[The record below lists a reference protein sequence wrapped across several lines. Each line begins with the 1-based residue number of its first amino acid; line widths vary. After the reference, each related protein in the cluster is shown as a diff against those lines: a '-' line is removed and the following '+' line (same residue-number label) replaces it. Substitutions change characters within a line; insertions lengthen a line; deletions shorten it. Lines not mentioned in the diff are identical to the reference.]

1 MATLPTLSV
10 NHGRPIR
17 RPALVARM
25 ATPSANQRYS
35 VERCPGTS
43 SPPDPARQDDY
54 ADCQGG
60 RSHFKQLLQLAE
72 LVPLPSAAPAHSAF
86 HAGGNAHARRRPARH
101 ARRPDGLRRRRKR
114 RAPGPL
120 DVRQTFL
127 GQCELADADWKDHGC
142 WAIDTSNSNSWKSA
156 ENSVLH
162 KAAADVLLLQES
174 KLSGPDA
181 PSRIASRGKTFGWA
195 CDASSAHRTAFDK
208 ASGGCT
214 VGVRRVYGLAPHSRV
229 KDGFAH
235 RVHFAWSAIVAKGG
249 LHLGSIWLRDSE
261 GLSADNLL
269 ILQETA
275 AIIKQIRGPW
285 VLGGD

>member
-1 MATLPTLSV
+1 MTTQIVRAAVHILSNFCSSLNLCPCRAQHQPTRRFMQAATLMQGADLPVMPDGQTACADGG
-10 NHGRPIR
+10 NE
-17 RPALVARM
+17 
-25 ATPSANQRYS
+25 
-35 VERCPGTS
+35 ER
-43 SPPDPARQDDY
+43 
-54 ADCQGG
+54 
-60 RSHFKQLLQLAE
+60 
-72 LVPLPSAAPAHSAF
+72 LVPLMSVRPF
-86 HAGGNAHARRRPARH
+86 WGNASLPM
-101 ARRPDGLRRRRKR
+101 
-114 RAPGPL
+114 
-120 DVRQTFL
+120 QT
-127 GQCELADADWKDHGC
+127 GKDHGC

-156 ENSVLH
+156 ENSMLP
-162 KAAADVLLLQES
+162 KSAADVLLLQES

-214 VGVRRVYGLAPHSRV
+214 VGVRRGYGLAPHSRV